1 MDFGIPCT
9 SLRKINTFFTKIR
22 TFFSK
27 QNQDSYLHYYD
38 LYIPLGT
45 LGKWFYTFPYLEM
58 DFGTP
63 CTSLRKISTFFIKI
77 HTFFSRRIGTSTT
90 HIMTYIFLW
99 GPLKSDLRCFP
110 TMKWTLEN
118 PTYILKKNKY
128 ILHKNAYKFF
138 QEEPR
143 PQSTLLWPIYSF
155 GGSLESDLRC
165 FPIPEM
171 NFGISCTSLKKKYIL
186 YKNTCIFSK
195 GNWHLN
201 YPHYDLF
208 ILLETLKKW
217 FEVFP
222 QLEMDSRTPCRSLR
236 KINTFFTKIHTFF
249 SRGTKN
255 PITYIMTYIFIWG
268 PSRSDLRYSLI
279 PKRTL
284 EPHINP

>member
-1 MDFGIPCT
+1 MYFFGDPWQVIWVIPP
-9 SLRKINTFFTKIR
+9 SWNGLWNPMYILKKNKYILHKNTYI
-22 TFFSK
+22 FSK
-27 QNQDSYLHYYD
+27 QNRDSYPHYYD

-155 GGSLESDLRC
+155 VGPLGSDLRC
-165 FPIPEM
+165 FPIPKM
-171 NFGISCTSLKKKYIL
+171 DFGISCTSLKKNI
-186 YKNTCIFSK
+186 
-195 GNWHLN
+195 H
-201 YPHYDLF
+201 
-208 ILLETLKKW
+208 
-217 FEVFP
+217 
-222 QLEMDSRTPCRSLR
+222 SL
-236 KINTFFTKIHTFF
+236 
-249 SRGTKN
+249 
-255 PITYIMTYIFIWG
+255 
-268 PSRSDLRYSLI
+268 
-279 PKRTL
+279 
-284 EPHINP
+284 